1 MGRDRKGYIVDTNI
15 LVSKKIRELLRL
27 DADLY
32 VTPTIILE
40 YLNWAIAQ
48 RNKMLKRGLVERA
61 KGYEKLI
68 EMFPELLESLGITI
82 VSPKLDIEEVSEA
95 TRLIRERSIN
105 PGDALIALAAK
116 QLGLGVI
123 SNDKD
128 WKRLQDYVADW
139 ITL

>member
-1 MGRDRKGYIVDTNI
+1 MGRDRKSYIIDTNI

>member
-1 MGRDRKGYIVDTNI
+1 LGRDRKGYIVDTNI

-27 DADLY
+27 GADLY

-61 KGYEKLI
+61 KGYERLI
-68 EMFPELLESLGITI
+68 EMFPELLESLGIMI

-128 WKRLQDYVADW
+128 WERLQDYVTDW
-139 ITL
+139 VTL

>member
-1 MGRDRKGYIVDTNI
+1 M
-15 LVSKKIRELLRL
+15 
-27 DADLY
+27 
-32 VTPTIILE
+32 
-40 YLNWAIAQ
+40 
-48 RNKMLKRGLVERA
+48 ERA
-61 KGYEKLI
+61 KGYERLI

-82 VSPKLDIEEVSEA
+82 VSPRLDIEEVSEA
-95 TRLIRERSIN
+95 TRLIREKSIN

>member
-27 DADLY
+27 GADLY

-61 KGYEKLI
+61 KGYERLI
-68 EMFPELLESLGITI
+68 EMFPELLESLGIMI

-128 WKRLQDYVADW
+128 WERLQDYVTDW
-139 ITL
+139 VTL

>member
-1 MGRDRKGYIVDTNI
+1 MGRNRKGYIVDTNI

-27 DADLY
+27 GADLY

-48 RNKMLKRGLVERA
+48 RNKMLKKGLIGRA
-61 KGYEKLI
+61 KGYEKLV
-68 EMFPELLESLGITI
+68 EMFPELLEYLGMAV
-82 VSPKLDIEEVSEA
+82 VSPRLGIEEVSEA
-95 TRLIRERSIN
+95 ARLIRERSVD
-105 PGDALIALAAK
+105 PGDVLIALAAK
-116 QLGLGVI
+116 QLGLGVV

-128 WKRLQDYVADW
+128 WERLKDYVTEW

>member
-27 DADLY
+27 GADLY

-61 KGYEKLI
+61 KGYERLI

-139 ITL
+139 VTL